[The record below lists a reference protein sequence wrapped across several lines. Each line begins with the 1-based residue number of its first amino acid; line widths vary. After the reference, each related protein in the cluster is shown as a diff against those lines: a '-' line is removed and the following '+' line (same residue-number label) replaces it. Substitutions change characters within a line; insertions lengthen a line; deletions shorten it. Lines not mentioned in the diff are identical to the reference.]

1 MPNRGPVTLS
11 IDEVD
16 RILDLLPAP
25 EAGEDKE
32 ITSIR
37 TKSDMLSCGLEKRV
51 ASLRGDADSLADG
64 TSRFCC
70 AAAGSAAGDFG
81 RSDTSELRYYRCDA
95 SALSAPFVFRVFLAR
110 LGIVKG
116 GVGALCLSLIRQV

>member
-16 RILDLLPAP
+16 RILDLLPPP

-37 TKSDMLSCGLEKRV
+37 TKLQAL
-51 ASLRGDADSLADG
+51 LLAI
-64 TSRFCC
+64 S
-70 AAAGSAAGDFG
+70 AGAVQA
-81 RSDTSELRYYRCDA
+81 
-95 SALSAPFVFRVFLAR
+95 
-110 LGIVKG
+110 
-116 GVGALCLSLIRQV
+116 